1 MSAYALAQG
10 GLRPAEFLPPTL
22 LPNAVT
28 LSAPRMNRRLS
39 LAISCAVYVGCAAL
53 AVAANHVRIAT
64 PASINTK
71 PQIVVELQP
80 QVVPENRMVNMP
92 PAPNTAAAPVQT
104 RPADWTPI
112 ATAQVAP
119 DVTPT
124 ALPTGLNLQ
133 SGIYRQDMPVGD
145 GHLVPNASNNGSGSG
160 TGHGDPHAQRVV
172 EVDMSQLRVV
182 RQVSPQYPPLARLAR
197 VQGPVVLLMT
207 IDAQGVPT
215 DVKAISSPHPALEA
229 ESIRTARQWRF
240 EPAMVDGRPVSAQFR
255 LTLTFRLVG

>member
-53 AVAANHVRIAT
+53 AVAANHMRIAT
-64 PASINTK
+64 PATFGTK
-71 PQIVVELQP
+71 REITVELQP
-80 QVVPENRMVNMP
+80 QVVPENRIVNTP
-92 PAPNTAAAPVQT
+92 PPPNNAAAPVQT

-112 ATAQVAP
+112 ATTQAVP
-119 DVTPT
+119 DLTPT
-124 ALPTGLNLQ
+124 TLPTGLNPLN
-133 SGIYRQDMPVGD
+133 GIYRRDMPVGD
-145 GHLVPNASNNGSGSG
+145 GHLVVNASNNGSGSA
-160 TGHGDPHAQRVV
+160 TGHGDALEQRVI
-172 EVDMSQLRVV
+172 EVDVSQLRVL
-182 RQVSPQYPPLARLAR
+182 RQVSPQYPAMARLAR

-215 DVKAISSPHPALEA
+215 DVKVLSSPHPALEA

-240 EPAMVDGRPVSAQFR
+240 EPAMAEGRPVSAQFR